1 MGSGDGG
8 TVEVS
13 PEALYAVWQALT
25 RLKGNDSFHEAIDC
39 EEARKALRH
48 WSGEK
53 RLPPEECEEWEHNPR
68 IMSVLRELRQLQH
81 ACQQASMK
89 VPLQAVLARQDELEL
104 GGGARLKDGK
114 LVQPSRTVDSEPHKQ
129 VGADSGEEAEA
140 QGDEDEQGEEPPRN
154 KAATKQMMWQF
165 AAVLVA
171 ALATK
176 LALWIS
182 PGDWESEI
190 FGLNLSSLESAA
202 ATGEVPS

>member
-13 PEALYAVWQALT
+13 PEAFLPRGYRLRGGSQGPEALVW
-25 RLKGNDSFHEAIDC
+25 R
-39 EEARKALRH
+39 EEAATGGVRGMGAQ
-48 WSGEK
+48 
-53 RLPPEECEEWEHNPR
+53 PA

-190 FGLNLSSLESAA
+190 FGL
-202 ATGEVPS
+202 